1 MTGRTERRGYLQ
13 QLEREKSGLLGHIRD
28 LEKLLEGK
36 GVQTR
41 PWQSTTTYDHGTS
54 FESDS
59 YGASSKDPWTQFGS
73 LWIRDFNSEQSR
85 PMSAGPSGQP
95 SPPGPAIGLRTV
107 SAHLGSSINGTQ
119 LSVLGTT
126 IDITSFD
133 VPDMDGPPLGTPKAT
148 PIYNKSLQSFYNS
161 VAKVNPP
168 IDAPFPSR
176 DEAFSYSEWFF
187 VMVGAFVP
195 LLHKPTYLKL
205 VMLTLSFV
213 SPLSPLDCSI
223 KRLV

>member
-41 PWQSTTTYDHGTS
+41 PWQSTTTYDPGTTFDS
-54 FESDS
+54 ES
-59 YGASSKDPWTQFGS
+59 YGGGSKDAWTQFGS
-73 LWIRDFNSEQSR
+73 LWIRDFNPEQSR
-85 PMSAGPSGQP
+85 PMSTAPSGQH
-95 SPPGPAIGLRTV
+95 SPPYMPATGASGRSG
-107 SAHLGSSINGTQ
+107 SAHLGSSMNGTQ

-126 IDITSFD
+126 IDVTLFD
-133 VPDMDGPPLGTPKAT
+133 VPDMDGLPPGTPMST
-148 PIYNKSLQSFYNS
+148 PIYNKSLQAFYNS
-161 VAKVNPP
+161 LGKVNPP

-176 DEAFSYSEWFF
+176 EEAFSYSEWYF

-205 VMLTLSFV
+205 VIPHSRHCLIL
-213 SPLSPLDCSI
+213 
-223 KRLV
+223 